1 MKREETR
8 REIISV
14 WRKWVSEHNVTAPT
28 GDDTLRFYQY
38 LQQQR
43 YDLLF
48 FEYSG
53 TDKYQ
58 QVHAWLKGANL
69 VSD

>member
-1 MKREETR
+1 M
-8 REIISV
+8 
-14 WRKWVSEHNVTAPT
+14 SEHNVTDPT

-43 YDLLF
+43 LDLLF